1 VLVKTFIF
9 AHFDFQNHY
18 QKLNFM
24 AQVGKS
30 SARRSKPSYFMAIL
44 GVSIVLFFVG
54 IFGWL
59 LLNAS
64 RYIDQLK
71 EEVQVQVY
79 LRNNVPQPDIDS
91 LKNYIASQP
100 YTKSVEYI
108 DKETAKKR
116 WLEKGEADFEELLD
130 ENPLPASI
138 DFNTKS
144 NYVQKDSL
152 NAIKADLEKN
162 AMIVQGV
169 NYPASLVEKMG
180 PTMQYILVGLI
191 VLAGIFSILSIVLID
206 NTIRLAMYSNRFL
219 IKTMQMVG
227 ATRSFIS
234 KPMNIRAVINGAFAA
249 LISIALI
256 YGLILLFEN
265 FVPYLKD
272 LRDNSKLL
280 ILFTFLILL
289 GISITVFST
298 HRSVVK
304 YLKMKLDDLY

>member
-1 VLVKTFIF
+1 
-9 AHFDFQNHY
+9 
-18 QKLNFM
+18 M
-24 AQVGKS
+24 AQFGKS

-79 LRNNVPQPDIDS
+79 LRNNVAQTDIDS
-91 LKNYIASQP
+91 LRNYIAAQP

-116 WLEKGEADFEELLD
+116 WLSQGEADFEELLD

-138 DFNTKS
+138 DFNTRS

-152 NAIKADLEKN
+152 NAIKAELEKN
-162 AMIVQGV
+162 AMVVQGV

-180 PTMQYILVGLI
+180 PTMQYILLGLV
-191 VLAGIFSILSIVLID
+191 VLAGVFSILSIVLID

-227 ATRSFIS
+227 ATRNFIS
-234 KPMNIRAVINGAFAA
+234 RPMNIRAVMNGAFAA

-256 YGLILLFEN
+256 YGLIVLFEN
-265 FVPYLKD
+265 FLPYLKD

-280 ILFTFLILL
+280 ILFSFLILL

>member
-1 VLVKTFIF
+1 
-9 AHFDFQNHY
+9 
-18 QKLNFM
+18 M
-24 AQVGKS
+24 AQQGKS
-30 SARRSKPSYFMAIL
+30 AARRSKPSYFMAIL

-64 RYIDQLK
+64 RYVDQLK

-79 LRNNVPQPDIDS
+79 LRNNVPQAEIDS
-91 LKNYIASQP
+91 LKNFIAAQP

-108 DKETAKKR
+108 DKETAKKK
-116 WLEKGEADFEELLD
+116 WLEKGEPEFETFID
-130 ENPLPASI
+130 GNPLPSSI
-138 DFNTKS
+138 DFYTRS

-152 NAIKADLEKN
+152 RAIKASLEQN
-162 AMIVQGV
+162 AMVV
-169 NYPASLVEKMG
+169 ESVAYPAQLIEKMG
-180 PTMQYILVGLI
+180 PTMQYILLGLVI
-191 VLAGIFSILSIVLID
+191 LAGIFSILSIVLID

-234 KPMNIRAVINGAFAA
+234 RPMNIRAIINGSFAA

-256 YGLILLFEN
+256 YGLILAFEN
-265 FVPYLKD
+265 FLPYLKD

-280 ILFTFLILL
+280 LLFSFLILL